1 MIEPEDLIFPDTTAH
16 PFKLAIRESGA
27 LNHATSVSIA
37 SKLTGLE
44 STPVIGAFDA
54 DHLQQIHT
62 RIFVDVFPRA
72 GQLRLSRPSSLSSSL
87 DSLFDKLARENRL
100 KGLELDEWS
109 KRAAEYLVG
118 IERINP
124 FDEGSEIA
132 SIEFIRELAIENG
145 LTLHWEHTLTEFSG
159 DELMAQVQTIQSE
172 NLRRLL
178 ILAVDPDLS
187 NRKSTSGREL
197 HNALDLIRFP

>member
-1 MIEPEDLIFPDTTAH
+1 MIEPEDIIFPDTATH
-16 PFKLAIRESGA
+16 QPGPLIPELRA
-27 LNHATSVSIA
+27 LNHATADSIA

-44 STPVIGAFDA
+44 SAPVIGGFDA
-54 DHLQQIHT
+54 NHLQQIHA
-62 RIFVDVFPRA
+62 RIFEGVFPRA
-72 GQLRLSRPSSLSSSL
+72 GQLRQQRPSSLSSSL

-109 KRAAEYLVG
+109 KRATEYLLG

-124 FDEGSEIA
+124 FEEGSDIA
-132 SIEFIRELAIENG
+132 SIELFRELSAENG

-159 DELMAQVQTIQSE
+159 DELRAQFQTFQSD

-178 ILAVDPDLS
+178 ILAVDLDLS
-187 NRKSTSGREL
+187 KRMSISSRER
-197 HNALDLIRFP
+197 HNSLDFLPFP